1 MTTGNDSENK
11 LSKVLW
17 RCKRGM
23 LELDL
28 MLQNFCE
35 QAYVSLAPE
44 KQDLFEEL
52 LQEQDTDL
60 QSWLVTGVPATNA
73 KFQDM
78 ILVIRHLHTM
88 RTRAA
93 QQQA

>member
-1 MTTGNDSENK
+1 MVTSNDSENK

-28 MLQNFCE
+28 MLQSFCE
-35 QAYVSLAPE
+35 DSFASLSPD
-44 KQDLFEEL
+44 KQKLFEEL
-52 LQEQDTDL
+52 LQEQDKDL
-60 QSWLVTGVPATNA
+60 QSWLITGEPAGHA

-78 ILVIRHLHTM
+78 ILVIRHLHGQRNKAVATS
-88 RTRAA
+88 
-93 QQQA
+93 